1 MAKALT
7 ILGMVIAVLIFA
19 IFGLDLAIGVPF
31 TRADKMMDIGAIV
44 CAAILGYLSWATF
57 QEQT

>member
-19 IFGLDLAIGVPF
+19 LFGLDLAIGVPF
-31 TRADKMMDIGAIV
+31 TKANIMMDVGAIV
-44 CAAILGYLSWATF
+44 CAAILGFLSWSTF
-57 QEQT
+57 KEQQ

>member
-7 ILGMVIAVLIFA
+7 ILGMVVALLIFSL
-19 IFGLDLAIGVPF
+19 FGLDLAIGVPF
-31 TRADKMMDIGAIV
+31 AKASIPMDVGAII
-44 CAAILGYLSWATF
+44 CAAILGYLSWAAF

>member
-7 ILGMVIAVLIFA
+7 ILGMAVAVLIFA
-19 IFGLDLAIGVPF
+19 LFGLDLAIGVPF
-31 TRADKMMDIGAIV
+31 SKASIPMDVGAIV
-44 CAAILGYLSWATF
+44 CGGILGYLSWATF

>member
-7 ILGMVIAVLIFA
+7 ILGMVVALLIFSL
-19 IFGLDLAIGVPF
+19 FGLDLAIGIPF
-31 TRADKMMDIGAIV
+31 AKANIMMDVGAII
-44 CAAILGYLSWATF
+44 CAGILGYLSWATF